1 MEKITLIDVELAQVL
16 GYKLVTLQR
25 MVTDQTNRLPPE
37 VFLGDPGKK
46 GKRVWLVETVKK
58 WLKEREVGGQHE
70 ELETEQPATEQPAEV
85 VGAVAVAVVGGQ
97 ETKRGRGRPRNV
109 AALAGGAAA

>member
-16 GYKLVTLQR
+16 GYKLITLQR

-70 ELETEQPATEQPAEV
+70 ALETEQPAEV
-85 VGAVAVAVVGGQ
+85 VVAVAVAVVGGQ